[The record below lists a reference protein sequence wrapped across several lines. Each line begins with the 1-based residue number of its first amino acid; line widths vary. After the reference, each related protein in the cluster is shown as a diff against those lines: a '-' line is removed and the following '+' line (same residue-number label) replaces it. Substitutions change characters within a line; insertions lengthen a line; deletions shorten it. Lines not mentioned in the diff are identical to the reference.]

1 MGIRVAAVGIG
12 QDGVVPE
19 SRRPAVGMDA
29 LTVWCRRWLR
39 LTPAETTTDT
49 GSVLPIVPE
58 LRRRAEV
65 MDWLYS

>member
-1 MGIRVAAVGIG
+1 
-12 QDGVVPE
+12 
-19 SRRPAVGMDA
+19 MDA